1 VEQKMKDGTT
11 NIPVTKQQ
19 QEKFWKGFQKEVNN
33 RFLQIELG
41 MPLETFFKTHNI
53 FGVKIRG

>member
-1 VEQKMKDGTT
+1 MKDGTT